1 LSAAAIPQRRNRF
14 PLGTILTSGLV
25 VGILDLA
32 YVIVLW
38 VLVLKKTTVVRI
50 CQSIAAGLLGK
61 AAYEGGTQTAVLGLA
76 CHFAIATIWSLVFY
90 VWLRNSSWLRRQMS
104 TPGRVVST
112 GMIYGVGVWLL
123 MDFVV
128 LTLSRAR
135 MTPVSSWPFWV
146 NMCSRG

>member
-1 LSAAAIPQRRNRF
+1 LSAAAIPQGRNRF

-90 VWLRNSSWLRRQMS
+90 VCSEILHGCG
-104 TPGRVVST
+104 GR
-112 GMIYGVGVWLL
+112 
-123 MDFVV
+123 
-128 LTLSRAR
+128 
-135 MTPVSSWPFWV
+135 
-146 NMCSRG
+146 